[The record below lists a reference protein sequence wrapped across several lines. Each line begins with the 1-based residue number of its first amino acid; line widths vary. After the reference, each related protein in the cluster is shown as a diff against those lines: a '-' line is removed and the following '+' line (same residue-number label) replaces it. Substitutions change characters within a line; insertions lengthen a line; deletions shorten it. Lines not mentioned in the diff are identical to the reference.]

1 MKNFLMSFLLTIC
14 VFPHLMAQ
22 GKVEDRLLQL
32 KMADFQR
39 EMDFWKN
46 WPYKFEVRAG
56 WGGMAIME
64 DMLYLHDDNL
74 VYGPGYGRP
83 DGLEGLYAPQ
93 KGNTY
98 MTSHIFGE
106 FSWHI
111 KRRLSLAGGLY
122 VNGMYGTYVDPD
134 TGDVL
139 RPRRG
144 VSVTLIPSV
153 RYYWSN
159 YEKVRFYSEFGLGV
173 NASAFDGET
182 AVIPAVHTTPVGITA
197 GRRVFFFAE
206 YSVGT
211 VCLGGKI
218 GMGYRF

>member
-1 MKNFLMSFLLTIC
+1 MSMFLLLCAI
-14 VFPHLMAQ
+14 PHLTAQ
-22 GKVEDRLLQL
+22 SKIDDRLLEI
-32 KMADFQR
+32 KMADIQR
-39 EMDFWKN
+39 EKSFWEN

-56 WGGMAIME
+56 WGGMSIM
-64 DMLYLHDDNL
+64 DDYNYLHDDSL
-74 VYGPGYGRP
+74 IYGPGYDRP

-98 MTSHIFGE
+98 MTGQIFGE

-111 KRRLSLAGGLY
+111 KRRLSLAGGIY

-134 TGDVL
+134 NGQVI

-144 VSVTLIPSV
+144 VSVIMIPSV
-153 RYYWSN
+153 RLYWSN

-173 NASAFDGET
+173 NVSAFDGEKN
-182 AVIPAVHTTPVGITA
+182 VIPAVHSTPVGMTA
-197 GRRVFFFAE
+197 GRKVFFFAE

-218 GMGYRF
+218 GLGYRF